1 MCSSGNKQTIN
12 EDCKAKNNLQTTKIV
27 EGDNYIKSQPNDMKY
42 AKRKENNLT
51 ALRPFTLE
59 TLTMLPK
66 ICKIPI
72 EIK

>member
-1 MCSSGNKQTIN
+1 MCSSGNKQTI
-12 EDCKAKNNLQTTKIV
+12 DKDYKAKNNLQTTKIV
-27 EGDNYIKSQPNDMKY
+27 GGDNYIKSRSNEMKC

-66 ICKIPI
+66 ICKIPN
-72 EIK
+72 EMK